1 MPPLKILT
9 IDDNPFIRK
18 LLRRHLESEGYE
30 VAGAECCDDGLAILE
45 TQDISLVL
53 LDVSMPRKSGVMC
66 LGEITER
73 FGNIPVI
80 MVTAMSDLDIA
91 VEVMKK
97 GALDY
102 IVKPVKREKLLASV
116 KRAIENRGTLMRPK
130 PLTPFKVNHAMLLNN
145 GGLVMYHKNLNPRIK
160 IDEDIFGG
168 MFTAIKMFISD
179 SMSIKGVLKNI
190 EHGDYNILIEEGWN
204 FYLAVI
210 GEGQDV
216 NSTRE
221 DMKRIVE
228 SINYSYNHVIVN
240 WKGDPEELGNIA
252 DEFRGL
258 QPVEW
263 DE

>member
-30 VAGAECCDDGLAILE
+30 VMAAECCDDGLKILE
-45 TQDISLVL
+45 TEQIDLVL
-53 LDVSMPRKSGVMC
+53 LDISMPGKSGVMC

-102 IVKPVKREKLLASV
+102 IVKPVKKEKLMRSV
-116 KRAIENRGTLMRPK
+116 RRAIENKATLMRAV
-130 PLTPFKVNHAMLLNN
+130 PLTPFRVNHALLLNDA
-145 GGLVMYHKNLNPRIK
+145 GLVIYHKNLNPRIR

-168 MFTAIKMFISD
+168 MFTAIKMFVSD
-179 SMSIKGVLKNI
+179 SLSIKGGLKNI
-190 EHGDYNILIEEGWN
+190 EHGDYNILIEEGWS

-210 GEGQDV
+210 GDGEDV
-216 NSTRE
+216 KAIRE
-221 DMKRIVE
+221 RMKRIV
-228 SINYSYNHVIVN
+228 SNVNYSYNHIIVN
-240 WKGDPEELGNIA
+240 WKGDMDKLAHIDKEFDEL
-252 DEFRGL
+252 
-258 QPVEW
+258 VK
-263 DE
+263 

>member
-18 LLRRHLESEGYE
+18 LLRRHLENEGYE
-30 VAGAECCDDGLAILE
+30 VLAAECCDDGLSILE

-53 LDVSMPRKSGVMC
+53 LDVSMPRKSGIMC
-66 LGEITER
+66 LDEINER

-80 MVTAMSDLDIA
+80 MVTAMSNLDIA

-102 IVKPVKREKLLASV
+102 IVKPVKKEKLLASV
-116 KRAIENRGTLMRPK
+116 KRAIENKSTLMRGK
-130 PLTPFKVNHAMLLNN
+130 PQTPFIVNHAILLSD

-179 SMSIKGVLKNI
+179 SFAIKGVLKNI

-204 FYLAVI
+204 FYLALI
-210 GEGQDV
+210 GEGEDV
-216 NSTRE
+216 NSIRE
-221 DMKRIVE
+221 EMKRIVN
-228 SINYSYNHVIVN
+228 SINYSYNHVIIS
-240 WKGDPEELGNIA
+240 WKGDPKELGNIA

-258 QPVEW
+258 QPQK
-263 DE
+263 DI